1 MPGEIASAG
10 FVSLALHSVEWI
22 QSVSVIE
29 ILVFDIARDC
39 SEEVNFVSLEGERTK
54 VRVRVRVR

>member
-1 MPGEIASAG
+1 
-10 FVSLALHSVEWI
+10 VEWI

-39 SEEVNFVSLEGERTK
+39 SEEVNFLSLKGERTK
-54 VRVRVRVR
+54 VRVRVRVRSGNAEFPLTLTLSR

>member
-1 MPGEIASAG
+1 
-10 FVSLALHSVEWI
+10 VEWI

-39 SEEVNFVSLEGERTK
+39 SEEVNFLSLKGERTK
-54 VRVRVRVR
+54 VRVRVRVRVRSGNAEFPLTLTLSR